1 MTTSDDELQRRLSDL
16 REILVPQVQGVDL
29 DATRRRG
36 RTRRTR
42 RVAAVGVVAAL
53 LAVAAVAGARLPAL
67 TQRGVVSLAAPGV
80 PSAAPPNAQP
90 PPSSTAKQPP
100 RPLVLTD
107 RGLIGLA
114 TFGDPMAQVV
124 RTLQEQL
131 GPPDEEFVNQGNPEG
146 NIFGICPG
154 INGQYLRWGRLW
166 LLFTEGKSDYGNGRW
181 HLFAYYAKQTA
192 PPGGRPE
199 PATERGVHVGSTVA
213 DLRAA
218 YGRHVKIFPIE
229 APAGIGFRIGPP
241 AGPAIDGLLTSSI
254 AAGRV
259 TELHGGQAC
268 ANDRRRRD
276 GRRHGGA
283 LAVGGDD
290 RAGRNGHGR
299 GLHHRS
305 RPANLRGATGRDQP
319 TRPEQTLPTDLL
331 CPGGRLHR
339 TGRLEAGAAS
349 AHTAGEAA
357 GKGIPGHPVP
367 ISHRIPNPHP
377 LLLRRRRQRR
387 VPNQG
392 PGTSTGRAAP
402 RRRLRQRRGLRDLVA
417 EVALRAVQPA
427 QWTHAGSNEARTAR
441 DPGGAV
447 LRLVGSRVLAN
458 RRADSD
464 PVSGL
469 SIPWHA
475 KTPSL
480 CPPGPPPRKNTVG

>member
-1 MTTSDDELQRRLSDL
+1 VTTSDDELQRRLSDL

-67 TQRGVVSLAAPGV
+67 TQRGVVSPAAPGV
-80 PSAAPPNAQP
+80 PSVAPPNAQP

-268 ANDRRRRD
+268 
-276 GRRHGGA
+276 
-283 LAVGGDD
+283 
-290 RAGRNGHGR
+290 
-299 GLHHRS
+299 
-305 RPANLRGATGRDQP
+305 
-319 TRPEQTLPTDLL
+319 
-331 CPGGRLHR
+331 
-339 TGRLEAGAAS
+339 
-349 AHTAGEAA
+349 GE
-357 GKGIPGHPVP
+357 
-367 ISHRIPNPHP
+367 
-377 LLLRRRRQRR
+377 
-387 VPNQG
+387 
-392 PGTSTGRAAP
+392 
-402 RRRLRQRRGLRDLVA
+402 
-417 EVALRAVQPA
+417 
-427 QWTHAGSNEARTAR
+427 
-441 DPGGAV
+441 
-447 LRLVGSRVLAN
+447 
-458 RRADSD
+458 
-464 PVSGL
+464 
-469 SIPWHA
+469 
-475 KTPSL
+475 
-480 CPPGPPPRKNTVG
+480 